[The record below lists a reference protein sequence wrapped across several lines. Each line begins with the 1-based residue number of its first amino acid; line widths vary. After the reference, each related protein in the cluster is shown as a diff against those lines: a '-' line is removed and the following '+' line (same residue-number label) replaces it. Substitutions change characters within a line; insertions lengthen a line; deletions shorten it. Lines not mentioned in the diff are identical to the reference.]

1 MFWNTWCPP
10 NVSKYPVLPSRVLV
24 LYSNE
29 MNVFQH
35 WQERFESL
43 GLGELWHELARPGSP
58 TAFLAAQGLRL
69 IQPALSAFTDEAGV
83 TAIASL
89 AARLEGPD
97 ETETQP

>member
-1 MFWNTWCPP
+1 
-10 NVSKYPVLPSRVLV
+10 
-24 LYSNE
+24 

-43 GLGELWHELARPGSP
+43 GLGELWRELTRPGSP
-58 TAFLAAQGLRL
+58 TAFLAAQGLR
-69 IQPALSAFTDEAGV
+69 IAQPALSVFTDEAG
-83 TAIASL
+83 AAALASL